1 MLYCWCGRA
10 TQQRWACTPQ
20 ASDFWGEI
28 CQMFSK
34 YSVFVFVFILVFVSL
49 NLDLSCLLL
58 RSRSTPQVSDF
69 YKGEIRQTTAHPG
82 RSWVGQTYIASHG
95 QCSDFSYLPVGVW
108 LTQRVS
114 IDVEYMMTKEK
125 PQSRRITP
133 LHCSD
138 RELPTSW
145 PNPRNSLRNVIHSG
159 SQLVAE

>member
-58 RSRSTPQVSDF
+58 LRSTPQVSDF
-69 YKGEIRQTTAHPG
+69 YKGEIHQTTAHPG
-82 RSWVGQTYIASHG
+82 RSWVGQTYIASHR
-95 QCSDFSYLPVGVW
+95 QCADFSYLLVGVS
-108 LTQRVS
+108 LTLESFYV
-114 IDVEYMMTKEK
+114 DYMMTKEK

-138 RELPTSW
+138 RDLPTSW
-145 PNPRNSLRNVIHSG
+145 PNPRNSLRNLIHSG
-159 SQLVAE
+159 ARLVAG